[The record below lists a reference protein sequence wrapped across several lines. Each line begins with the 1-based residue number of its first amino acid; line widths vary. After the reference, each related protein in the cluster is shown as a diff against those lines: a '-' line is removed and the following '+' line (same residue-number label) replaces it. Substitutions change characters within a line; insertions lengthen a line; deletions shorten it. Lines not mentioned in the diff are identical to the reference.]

1 MVYYKDIPGI
11 KALGKKVREIRKSKK
26 LSQEQLANLCD
37 LSFSQ
42 INRIESGAINTS
54 VSHIFLIA
62 THLEVH
68 PMALFDF
75 KYPPSENEE

>member
-1 MVYYKDIPGI
+1 VGYYKDISGI
-11 KALGKKVREIRKSKK
+11 KALGKRIREIRKSKK

-37 LSFSQ
+37 LPFSQ

-62 THLEVH
+62 TNLDVH
-68 PMALFDF
+68 PMTLFDF
-75 KYPPSENEE
+75 EYPLPEVE